1 MIARDASAETSGK
14 LSRIPATR
22 KERQSNVR
30 TCNFPPPG
38 GQSTTMAHTKAQKE
52 TFILAAAISVMAI
65 KIMLGI
71 VLLHRWRME
80 ALTRGEA
87 FGDEEDQ

>member
-1 MIARDASAETSGK
+1 
-14 LSRIPATR
+14 
-22 KERQSNVR
+22 
-30 TCNFPPPG
+30 
-38 GQSTTMAHTKAQKE
+38 MAHTKAQKE
-52 TFILAAAISVMAI
+52 TFILAAAISVMAL